1 VIFAIF
7 PKGVELSGEVEGRWP
22 LAEEIFKIDE
32 RCMAIIAKPDH
43 YEELINQIH
52 DDLCIAGCRD
62 RKVLCPM

>member
-1 VIFAIF
+1 MIFAIF

-32 RCMAIIAKPDH
+32 RCMAIIVEPEY

-52 DDLCIAGCRD
+52 DDLCIT
-62 RKVLCPM
+62 K